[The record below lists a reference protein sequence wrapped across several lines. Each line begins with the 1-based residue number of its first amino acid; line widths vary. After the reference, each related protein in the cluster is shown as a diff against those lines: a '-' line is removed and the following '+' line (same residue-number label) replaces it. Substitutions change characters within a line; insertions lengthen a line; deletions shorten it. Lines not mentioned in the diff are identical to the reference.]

1 MTINV
6 PTHLFKQLPILAL
19 LLCLQVLL
27 LSCGGKKKP
36 ETPPERPPE
45 KPPASAEKNR
55 YEKGEILLITA
66 EDYGYFAEVT
76 ADTKLS
82 ATEVPVRFFVQDARK
97 TLGNNISLEA
107 VMRKREKP
115 KDGWGHQKVLL
126 QYLDGN
132 EWVVSRDVT
141 MFEDYY
147 LLPESVKGDRE
158 LPLSKVRILI
168 FDH

>member
-107 VMRKREKP
+107 VMRKRENRKT
-115 KDGWGHQKVLL
+115 DGGTRKFYFNTLTATNGLFQEML
-126 QYLDGN
+126 QCLKTTTYFLN
-132 EWVVSRDVT
+132 PS
-141 MFEDYY
+141 
-147 LLPESVKGDRE
+147 KGIVNYR
-158 LPLSKVRILI
+158 
-168 FDH
+168 